1 VIRNNVSLKIFNIE
15 KERIE
20 NKNVI
25 ITDTANMFAASIF
38 LFGNIIATSYFPPA
52 TMPRI
57 EQMLMYKPYIPK
69 SCGVKYW
76 VKMGVIIIG
85 INCAIE
91 ILVTNVRVLL

>member
-1 VIRNNVSLKIFNIE
+1 M
-15 KERIE
+15 E

-25 ITDTANMFAASIF
+25 KTDTANMFTASIF
-38 LFGNIIATSYFPPA
+38 LFGNMIAISYFPPA
-52 TMPRI
+52 TIPRI
-57 EQMLMYKPYIPK
+57 EHMLIYKPYIPK

-91 ILVTNVRVLL
+91 ILVTNFSVLL